1 MIIIFLIIQGK
12 NVIYDQ
18 FQFWKCLFLSLSFVG
33 DFFGIKNNSLSFE
46 NRICQIFSQL
56 KLNDLFVKKNENVG
70 RCYVSRVWKCSIWTE
85 KIFALCPLTLSH
97 MYRL

>member
-1 MIIIFLIIQGK
+1 MIFLESKIIPSRLK
-12 NVIYDQ
+12 IEFVK
-18 FQFWKCLFLSLSFVG
+18 FFLPAKVKRFPV
-33 DFFGIKNNSLSFE
+33 
-46 NRICQIFSQL
+46 
-56 KLNDLFVKKNENVG
+56 DLFVKKNGNVG